1 MSVQPQTHQLEG
13 ILDTLKELGDQE
25 FTKSTMP
32 EEDEVSFAEA
42 TDESSQSTYEKQV
55 ESLQAYLKALPYE
68 CESPEEMQRVLERI
82 ISTICT
88 AAKAKNWMVL
98 TPWDGV
104 LQWQVYLTTRFRS
117 LSYFYSCS
125 WLLLGYP
132 IHKPTRAKLV
142 SLYYELCCLPGIEV
156 RMTRSWADMLSRL
169 LSNKSGAH
177 RKLETA
183 DLQLSWKP
191 LWRALQ
197 KELWPK
203 ASAADPQRNLVNILL
218 YVAEQCKRYYPAED
232 IPEMLNTFIPTLTH
246 DTLLITIPV
255 LTSFL
260 PPANANLYLPA
271 IFRIWEAFNS
281 SIVDDRLLEMC
292 GDLAEE
298 HVAGKAGIAGEYS
311 LEWQD
316 VGIWTQSQWSF
327 LTGKA
332 LGSLS
337 VPIGMMKNSGL
348 NTTQHADLAIKDLHR
363 AKIKKSIN
371 RMAAIAKLFVYS
383 MRVDGELRQDSP
395 PARGS
400 GTSVFPKQSGFIA
413 GSRALD
419 TLERLIDSTETFF
432 HPSNLGNWTPGLTSL
447 AQRLSLEFLRRSKE
461 QEQPTSLVPESHR
474 LTPQIRRQFVK
485 ILRTP
490 VLLAMFSKDANSAAY
505 AASTLRSLAFLEP
518 DLIMPE
524 LLERA
529 YGGLEVVN
537 ETHRTTAV
545 LSALSVVAGQLVTER
560 IWLGGQ
566 KHLVPLLELCLP
578 GIDLND
584 PGKTICAAKFINNV
598 MMNVKIGDLSASH
611 STGTF
616 DDGMEV
622 DEHVDPIPDGTE
634 YGGPAVLSREEERSL
649 TRDST
654 SAFAD
659 WVVTLFRRV
668 FSLYENLPEEGG
680 KKNTTGGK
688 SEEAALASIKSMLD
702 LVCQHLS
709 EPLFDLVLKLVYDYG
724 TTNAKSN
731 AVRAFGQLIGCLS
744 KSRPQKT
751 IDKFLP
757 FCIAQIEEELAHGA
771 SSIRTTSTHA
781 AIPSDTTLHW
791 NLSILRGCLGYGG
804 SAMLKH
810 KTEIVRVLKLLVDKT
825 KTERG
830 YTSTGRLITRILGAI
845 NSIYALSSRFVNDD
859 EWNDSVF
866 EGSHNLHWGKVYNPK
881 DIVTNWHRPSVEEV
895 DFVLEILE
903 TIQKPTLDV
912 VESLLADTSRWDSVA
927 RNDFC
932 RYLHACRSVWMP
944 LTTFIKLPQ
953 PNVVNPCITEAY
965 EVQAMLVS
973 AIDVNC
979 GFTLTDPQDPRYQRV
994 LGYRERFGQI
1004 ILRAAS
1010 LLRQNTGGEDHLD
1023 AVITVTRSIDTYLL
1037 GYGASR
1043 GDYEQ
1048 HQKAYR
1054 AVRDL
1059 TKTWTGQTEVS
1070 RIVYLKRAQ
1079 LFHISRVYMQSLFRG
1094 RSELDDKLIMEL
1106 VELSISQYSR
1116 TRRQAQSTLFNVTV
1130 HYMRSTRLILPR
1142 VFDALGKG
1150 NDPDSMK
1157 GALYVLWNKGTAAYA
1172 LADQELHKSYL
1183 VKVLECQHEE
1193 KPSVQK
1199 MVNNVAVESCSQV
1212 NEEQIHTDTYGDD
1225 ISRVDAAVDDLI
1237 SELTSTSID
1246 AALLKEIVEKT
1257 QLRHAK
1263 RHAVWNDTVTAIL
1276 EIALRPTT
1284 HWRYV
1289 LLAARLLT
1297 HLLRRDVAPPPAV
1310 AKFFTEQLV
1319 SPQPPIRAQAQVAVC
1334 RLLHHVKIRS
1344 FSRSNADRWFA
1355 EWKNPLRKTIEIDN
1369 AESFL
1374 QLLQKPVS
1382 ESGYFVDKLE
1392 TGFLAWARTI
1402 TVYTPGDNNVPVALD
1417 PSSTPVLQAIHGVL
1431 SQDGFISQLASL
1443 WGQESGKSNTTLAL
1457 RTENVLVIKYIGK
1470 VFGFAPIE
1478 KMLEVTDTLVFDP
1491 DKFKQRAA
1499 AEFLLGILR
1508 GSKHWPK
1515 NTSDKVWEW
1524 VANRLGS
1531 IYAQIKPD
1539 TAVFWQHLFSEQLAN
1554 RDPRRNQVLV
1564 DWMLHIPIDFSGE
1577 SAFEMM
1583 KSVTLINSLVDG
1595 LKVFFNP
1602 HAPRYIDMFFS
1613 NANTDYA
1620 EVRAYLCHNLLL
1632 MQRNLWRPG
1641 YDSTESFLRACRE
1654 STDPLQIREQLG
1666 KIIEK
1671 FPQWRE
1677 ERLPPPRVSQSQYD
1691 KVGLAILSWIWLSSY
1706 SPSAHL
1712 IIPYIVPLLPEILR
1726 MSEQSDSPELQAYS
1740 SGVLYILSALTP
1752 LPDYVDPIL
1761 DKFVEI
1767 IESSSSWKTRL
1778 HGLPALVIFFYR
1790 NLLLLTQDHVSKV
1803 TRVLLECLSNEN
1815 VEVREMASK
1824 VLSGVIKTTQRQNII
1839 PLKNRFVALAKK
1851 TKLPDRRDPGY
1862 AAALRTLHSA
1872 ILGVCSLVESFPYSV
1887 EPWLPPLTEVL
1898 APHATDPPPI
1908 STTIRNCASEFKKT
1922 HQDTW
1927 HKDQLAFD
1935 EDQLQSLSTMLV
1947 GTSYYA

>member
-1 MSVQPQTHQLEG
+1 MKETVRTPSPTRDNGGMLVFAGTVKVFGKAMDVAGSTNEMYLSSGRLPVGGTVQLTYGVIRRGRSPRRVTLYSLYNTQTSIRSSFFFISMSVQTKSHQLEG
-13 ILDTLKELGDQE
+13 VLNTLKEVEDQE

-32 EEDEVSFAEA
+32 EEDEVSFAE
-42 TDESSQSTYEKQV
+42 TPDESSQSTYEKQV
-55 ESLQAYLKALPYE
+55 ESLQAYLRALPYE
-68 CESPEEMQRVLERI
+68 CESPEEMQLILERI
-82 ISTICT
+82 ITMICT
-88 AAKAKNWMVL
+88 AANAKNWM
-98 TPWDGV
+98 
-104 LQWQVYLTTRFRS
+104 
-117 LSYFYSCS
+117 
-125 WLLLGYP
+125 
-132 IHKPTRAKLV
+132 
-142 SLYYELCCLPGIEV
+142 
-156 RMTRSWADMLSRL
+156 
-169 LSNKSGAH
+169 
-177 RKLETA
+177 
-183 DLQLSWKP
+183 
-191 LWRALQ
+191 

-232 IPEMLNTFIPTLTH
+232 VPDMLDTLIPTLTH
-246 DTLLITIPV
+246 DTILITIPV

-260 PPANANLYLPA
+260 PPTNAHLYLPA
-271 IFRIWEAFNS
+271 IFKIWEAFNS
-281 SIVDDRLLEMC
+281 SILDDRLLEMC

-298 HVAGKAGIAGEYS
+298 HVAGKAGIAGENS
-311 LEWQD
+311 MEWQD

-363 AKIKKSIN
+363 SKIKKSIN
-371 RMAAIAKLFVYS
+371 RMAAIAKLFIYS
-383 MRVDGELRQDSP
+383 MRVDGEIRQVTP
-395 PARGS
+395 PANSSRQ
-400 GTSVFPKQSGFIA
+400 TVFPQQSGFIG

-447 AQRLSLEFLRRSKE
+447 AQRLSLEFLRRYKE
-461 QEQPTSLVPESHR
+461 QEQPTSLVPEPHR

-598 MMNVKIGDLSASH
+598 MMNVKIGDLSASYG
-611 STGTF
+611 TGTF

-622 DEHVDPIPDGTE
+622 DEQVDHIPDGTE

-668 FSLYENLPEEGG
+668 FALYENLPEEGG

-702 LVCQHLS
+702 QVCQHLS
-709 EPLFDLVLKLVYDYG
+709 EPLFDLVLKLVYEYG

-731 AVRAFGQLIGCLS
+731 AVRAFGQLVGCLS

-781 AIPSDTTLHW
+781 AVPSDTTLHW

-810 KTEIVRVLKLLVDKT
+810 RAEIVRILKLLVEKT

-845 NSIYALSSRFVNDD
+845 NSVYALSSRFANDD
-859 EWNDSVF
+859 EWNDPVF

-881 DIVTNWHRPSVEEV
+881 DIVTDWHRPSEEEV
-895 DFVLEILE
+895 DFVLEVLE
-903 TIQKPTLDV
+903 TIQKPALDV
-912 VESLLADTSRWDSVA
+912 IESLLADTSRWDSAA

-953 PNVVNPCITEAY
+953 ANVVNPCIIEAY

-994 LGYRERFGQI
+994 LGYRERFGRV

-1010 LLRQNTGGEDHLD
+1010 LLRQNTSGEDHLD

-1059 TKTWTGQTEVS
+1059 TKAWPGQTDIS

-1142 VFDALGKG
+1142 VFDALAKG
-1150 NDPDSMK
+1150 NDPDRMK
-1157 GALYVLWNKGTAAYA
+1157 GALYVLWNKGIAAYA
-1172 LADQELHKSYL
+1172 LS
-1183 VKVLECQHEE
+1183 VLECQHEE

-1199 MVNNVAVESCSQV
+1199 MVNSVAVESCSHV
-1212 NEEQIHTDTYGDD
+1212 NEEQIRTDSFDDD
-1225 ISRVDAAVDDLI
+1225 ISRVEDAVRDLM
-1237 SELTSTSID
+1237 SELASASID
-1246 AALLKEIVEKT
+1246 ATLLREVVEKT
-1257 QLRHAK
+1257 QLRHAN
-1263 RHAVWNDTVTAIL
+1263 RHAVWSETVPAIL
-1276 EIALRPTT
+1276 DIALRPTT

-1297 HLLRRDVAPPPAV
+1297 HLLRRDVAPSPAV
-1310 AKFFTEQLV
+1310 VKFFTEQLV
-1319 SPQPPIRAQAQVAVC
+1319 SPQPPIRAQAQVAMC
-1334 RLLHHVKIRS
+1334 RLLHQVKVRS
-1344 FSRSNADRWFA
+1344 FSQSSADRWFA
-1355 EWKNPLRKTIEIDN
+1355 EWRNPLKKTMDIED

-1392 TGFLAWARTI
+1392 TGFLAWAKTVI
-1402 TVYTPGDNNVPVALD
+1402 VYTPCDAGAPIVWD
-1417 PSSTPVLQAIHGVL
+1417 PSSAPALQAIQDVL
-1431 SQDGFISQLASL
+1431 LQDGFIAQLAAL
-1443 WGQESGKSNTTLAL
+1443 WAQESGKSNATLAL
-1457 RTENVLVIKYIGK
+1457 RTENVLVIKYLGK
-1470 VFGFAPIE
+1470 IFGSVFLE
-1478 KMLEVTDTLVFDP
+1478 KMLEVTDPLIYDP
-1491 DKFKQRAA
+1491 DKFKQRAG
-1499 AEFLLGILR
+1499 AEFLL

-1524 VANRLGS
+1524 VANRLGT

-1539 TAVFWQHLFSEQLAN
+1539 TSLFWQHLFSEQLTN

-1564 DWMLHIPIDFSGE
+1564 DWMLRIPIDFSGE

-1583 KSVTLINSLVDG
+1583 KSATLINSLVDG
-1595 LKVFFNP
+1595 LEVFFNP
-1602 HAPRYIDMFFS
+1602 HAPRYIDMFFA

-1641 YDSTESFLRACRE
+1641 YDTTESFLRACRE
-1654 STDPLQIREQLG
+1654 STDPLQIRQGIYKEQLG
-1666 KIIEK
+1666 KIIEL
-1671 FPQWRE
+1671 FPKWRE

-1712 IIPYIVPLLPEILR
+1712 IVPYIVPLLPEILR

-1790 NLLLLTQDHVSKV
+1790 NLLSLTPDHVSKV

-1815 VEVREMASK
+1815 VE
-1824 VLSGVIKTTQRQNII
+1824 
-1839 PLKNRFVALAKK
+1839 NRFVALAKK
-1851 TKLPDRRDPGY
+1851 TKLPDRKDAGY
-1862 AAALRTLHSA
+1862 ATALRTLHSA